1 MDDRFCESRMEDFLM
16 PATGETNPIPEVHG
30 NQVGLLELSKCF
42 RSSIG

>member
-1 MDDRFCESRMEDFLM
+1 MEDFLM